1 MKKNDPP
8 SIGQIINCFNLIVY
22 ALSEYVKAHPEGE
35 EPEPLQEA
43 TELELTKKGCEKTI
57 VLKSPRLIS
66 AFKWLQDKAGLTI
79 KVSDLAEYLGCNK
92 DETRKAL
99 QTLRTDKK
107 LIHYTVT
114 AEGLKL
120 VRVDDLDRLKPRTGS
135 NNGVQNNESEIS
147 EAL

>member
-1 MKKNDPP
+1 ME
-8 SIGQIINCFNLIVY
+8 S
-22 ALSEYVKAHPEGE
+22 SE
-35 EPEPLQEA
+35 
-43 TELELTKKGCEKTI
+43 
-57 VLKSPRLIS
+57 
-66 AFKWLQDKAGLTI
+66 
-79 KVSDLAEYLGCNK
+79 
-92 DETRKAL
+92 
-99 QTLRTDKK
+99 K